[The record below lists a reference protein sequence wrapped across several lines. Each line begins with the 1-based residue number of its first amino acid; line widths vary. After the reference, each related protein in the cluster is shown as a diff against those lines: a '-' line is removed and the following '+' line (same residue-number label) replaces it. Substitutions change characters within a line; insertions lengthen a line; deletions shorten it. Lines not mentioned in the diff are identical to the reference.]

1 MVLLKKSNG
10 VITAILLILLLM
22 MSSTAWKLGK
32 DMVFLKDEV
41 KRLNVQL
48 STVKTHTSALRIELG
63 KKNLELDQKMKL
75 LESKDKEIQLL
86 IQEIEKLEKSKPVS
100 RGDSRTPQSALFEV
114 TMYTNAG
121 GAPPYKGMMASGEYT
136 RYGVVAAPKSLPF
149 GTLIE
154 FEGVPNGWEYLNT
167 QFVVKDRGGAIK
179 EKTKDGEKVYCI
191 DVWCDDKEMA
201 KNWGRRTIR
210 GWIIPN

>member
-1 MVLLKKSNG
+1 MVLLKKNG
-10 VITAILLILLLM
+10 IVAILLVILLAI
-22 MSSTAWKLGK
+22 SATTWKLGK
-32 DMVFLKDEV
+32 EVVFLKDEV
-41 KRLNVQL
+41 NRLNTQL
-48 STVKTHTSALRIELG
+48 STVKTHTSALRMELG
-63 KKNLELDQKMKL
+63 KRSLELDQKKML

-86 IQEIEKLEKSKPVS
+86 IQEIEKLEKPKPVS

-136 RYGVVAAPKSLPF
+136 QYGVVAAPKSLPF

-210 GWIIPN
+210 GCIIPN